1 MNTVGKTEFGEVWR
15 ETGVS
20 RDSKITPHSHM
31 GHGREIISRVIAVE
45 SS

>member
-1 MNTVGKTEFGEVWR
+1 MNTVERIEFGEVWSEAR
-15 ETGVS
+15 VS
-20 RDSKITPHSHM
+20 RDSKITPHIHM